1 MNTDR
6 RERRGENGM
15 SKEDTQFLVMLL
27 LCLMA
32 LGVAIAALV
41 VAAVAL

>member
-1 MNTDR
+1 MNVDQR
-6 RERRGENGM
+6 NGHREIGM

-32 LGVAIAALV
+32 LGVAVAAL
-41 VAAVAL
+41 AVAVLAL